1 MEDAISSGLKEPPRV
16 YSFDSLL
23 LGDLPDL
30 SSDLLD
36 LLLSSSLPILN
47 NFISLD
53 LGFGSL
59 SFSLFRSKSDSEFTK
74 SLDFSASS
82 LSDDEDD
89 VYDMSSIYEKDLM
102 SILYR
107 TFVGTLLAFN
117 F

>member
-16 YSFDSLL
+16 YNFDSLF